1 MEEKTSD
8 SYLDDPL
15 PPKNFFMKV
24 LAKQGKREIGKQNEN
39 RETRRKNRKRGKQD
53 NNENSTKSGS

>member
-1 MEEKTSD
+1 
-8 SYLDDPL
+8 
-15 PPKNFFMKV
+15 MKV

-53 NNENSTKSGS
+53 NNENSTKSGSQSYRGLPPAAKN

>member
-1 MEEKTSD
+1 
-8 SYLDDPL
+8 
-15 PPKNFFMKV
+15 MKV

-53 NNENSTKSGS
+53 NNENSTKSGSQSYRGLRETAKNLKKNTP